1 MAWHGGKAA
10 AFKKEENGFFIGW
23 PGLLLLES
31 RAAPSLVRREEM
43 HAGEQILLPRN
54 PDAGLRPLHVLPLQ
68 IVLQHLRCHRKQ
80 TTTSNDAAYAQWR
93 KKERMTWT
101 LL

>member
-23 PGLLLLES
+23 PGLACCYRS
-31 RAAPSLVRREEM
+31 APSLVRREEM
-43 HAGEQILLPRN
+43 HAGERILLPRN

-68 IVLQHLRCHRKQ
+68 IVLQHLRCHG
-80 TTTSNDAAYAQWR
+80 
-93 KKERMTWT
+93 
-101 LL
+101 